1 MGIQRQKGKGKTV
14 MKLSV
19 PSSVRGR
26 GAPVMKNTSVF
37 PVLSS
42 ENSCCA
48 CTQQGYYTSIYAD
61 VKRFLRIFKRFL
73 PEHWRGRNF
82 ALSSPSFPIPER
94 FLHTFHPKPP
104 QNTQGNQKKCKN
116 FKKTLDL
123 SSPLWYSRCTCPGS
137 FFMFKITD
145 PVQGG

>member
-26 GAPVMKNTSVF
+26 GAPVMKNISVF

-48 CTQQGYYTSIYAD
+48 CTQQRYYTSICAD
-61 VKRFLRIFKRFL
+61 VKRF
-73 PEHWRGRNF
+73 F
-82 ALSSPSFPIPER
+82 AHFRKFFTGTQTRTEFCPFFPLFSR
-94 FLHTFHPKPP
+94 TGTVLHTFHPKPP